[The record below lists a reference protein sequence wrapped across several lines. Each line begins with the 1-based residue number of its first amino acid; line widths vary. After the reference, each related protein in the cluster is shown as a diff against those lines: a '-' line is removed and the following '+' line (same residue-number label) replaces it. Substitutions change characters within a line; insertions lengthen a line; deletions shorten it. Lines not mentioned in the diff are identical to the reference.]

1 MTKTLQF
8 AESDYS
14 IVKDENL
21 KESNKNKVL
30 CVNYNLKMVTCG
42 IHSDRASP
50 PAGLVLL
57 EGPIDNGGC
66 QSGGLTLI

>member
-1 MTKTLQF
+1 M
-8 AESDYS
+8 
-14 IVKDENL
+14 I
-21 KESNKNKVL
+21 
-30 CVNYNLKMVTCG
+30 TCG